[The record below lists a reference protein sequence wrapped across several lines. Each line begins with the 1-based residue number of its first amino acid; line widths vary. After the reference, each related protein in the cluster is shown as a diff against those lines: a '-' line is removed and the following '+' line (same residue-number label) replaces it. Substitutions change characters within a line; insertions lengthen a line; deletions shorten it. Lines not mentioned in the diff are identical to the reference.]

1 MGEFNLLD
9 EKWIN
14 VVTEYKGTIET
25 VGMRD
30 FFKNA
35 HEYIALAGD
44 TPTQDFAVMRF
55 LLAVLHTVFS
65 RYDAD
70 GKAYEI
76 LEMNDRMQPIEEP
89 EEYLE

>member
-14 VVTEYKGTIET
+14 VVTNYKGTT
-25 VGMRD
+25 KRVGMRK
-30 FFKNA
+30 FFEHA

-55 LLAVLHTVFS
+55 LLYDGHVL
-65 RYDAD
+65 
-70 GKAYEI
+70 I
-76 LEMNDRMQPIEEP
+76 LG
-89 EEYLE
+89 